1 MNACM
6 SEFRIVNPTL
16 RTFSAAEARIAHSS
30 IRFNNLSAAELGYP
44 EHIRLLISSD
54 GCTLA
59 IQACDPKDKCAV
71 PFMAGRTADD
81 LKGQKKWTTVS
92 NRMLTHIIRSKLG
105 WETAKTPRRF
115 YGVPWPEQGA
125 IIFDLTKI
133 APPRTRTPNLSAE
146 DMLRAYELAESG
158 SLLPVMAPA
167 WSRQTFRSISSS
179 SPTVCAFG
187 YSCIISFV
195 TISRNSKPGNT
206 DWFIFSTPLSCSLQ
220 TIIEGFQN
228 KSRLDF
234 FRRRHRK

>member
-92 NRMLTHIIRSKLG
+92 NLSLIHI
-105 WETAKTPRRF
+105 
-115 YGVPWPEQGA
+115 
-125 IIFDLTKI
+125 
-133 APPRTRTPNLSAE
+133 
-146 DMLRAYELAESG
+146 
-158 SLLPVMAPA
+158 
-167 WSRQTFRSISSS
+167 
-179 SPTVCAFG
+179 
-187 YSCIISFV
+187 
-195 TISRNSKPGNT
+195 
-206 DWFIFSTPLSCSLQ
+206 
-220 TIIEGFQN
+220 
-228 KSRLDF
+228 
-234 FRRRHRK
+234 

>member
-16 RTFSAAEARIAHSS
+16 RTFSAAEVRIAHSS

-158 SLLPVMAPA
+158 ALLPVMAPA
-167 WSRQTFRSISSS
+167 WSRQPFASVPPSEVIETRLMGAVSPYFSRYFGLSACPVLRCFSI
-179 SPTVCAFG
+179 V
-187 YSCIISFV
+187 
-195 TISRNSKPGNT
+195 
-206 DWFIFSTPLSCSLQ
+206 STA
-220 TIIEGFQN
+220 
-228 KSRLDF
+228 
-234 FRRRHRK
+234 FRRRNAKTIPRADYTTVR

>member
-1 MNACM
+1 MALKGLDIFKLSPKKNCKECGSPTCM
-6 SEFRIVNPTL
+6 AFCMKVAQGAVALDKCPYFSEEAKAKLSEATAPPMKTITVGNDIKLGGETVLFRHEKTLVN
-16 RTFSAAEARIAHSS
+16 RN
-30 IRFNNLSAAELGYP
+30 RFAVP
-44 EHIRLLISSD
+44 V
-54 GCTLA
+54 
-59 IQACDPKDKCAV
+59 DKCAV

-133 APPRTRTPNLSAE
+133 APPRPRTPNLSAE

-167 WSRQTFRSISSS
+167 WSRQPFASVPPSE
-179 SPTVCAFG
+179 V
-187 YSCIISFV
+187 
-195 TISRNSKPGNT
+195 
-206 DWFIFSTPLSCSLQ
+206 
-220 TIIEGFQN
+220 IETQYVQV
-228 KSRLDF
+228 S
-234 FRRRHRK
+234 

>member
-105 WETAKTPRRF
+105 WET
-115 YGVPWPEQGA
+115 
-125 IIFDLTKI
+125 
-133 APPRTRTPNLSAE
+133 PNLSAE

-167 WSRQTFRSISSS
+167 WSRQPFASVPPSE
-179 SPTVCAFG
+179 V
-187 YSCIISFV
+187 
-195 TISRNSKPGNT
+195 
-206 DWFIFSTPLSCSLQ
+206 
-220 TIIEGFQN
+220 IETQYVQV
-228 KSRLDF
+228 S
-234 FRRRHRK
+234 

>member
-92 NRMLTHIIRSKLG
+92 NRMLTRFIAVERRKISNFGRGDNH
-105 WETAKTPRRF
+105 APRMLT
-115 YGVPWPEQGA
+115 GVTRDAFQLA
-125 IIFDLTKI
+125 RHVDQRFDLFVRFIDFRQLRFSLKGFCQRHARIGRHQLGDTIDKSVRVTQHATDI
-133 APPRTRTPNLSAE
+133 ADDR
-146 DMLRAYELAESG
+146 
-158 SLLPVMAPA
+158 
-167 WSRQTFRSISSS
+167 
-179 SPTVCAFG
+179 
-187 YSCIISFV
+187 
-195 TISRNSKPGNT
+195 
-206 DWFIFSTPLSCSLQ
+206 
-220 TIIEGFQN
+220 
-228 KSRLDF
+228 
-234 FRRRHRK
+234 FRRHGTEGDDLRYRVAAVHIRHVLDNLVAFLHAEVDVKVGH

>member
-81 LKGQKKWTTVS
+81 LKGQKKWTTAS

-167 WSRQTFRSISSS
+167 WSRQPFASVPPSE
-179 SPTVCAFG
+179 V
-187 YSCIISFV
+187 
-195 TISRNSKPGNT
+195 
-206 DWFIFSTPLSCSLQ
+206 
-220 TIIEGFQN
+220 IETQYVQV
-228 KSRLDF
+228 S
-234 FRRRHRK
+234 

>member
-59 IQACDPKDKCAV
+59 
-71 PFMAGRTADD
+71 
-81 LKGQKKWTTVS
+81 
-92 NRMLTHIIRSKLG
+92 MLTHIIRSKLG

-167 WSRQTFRSISSS
+167 WSRQPFASVPPSE
-179 SPTVCAFG
+179 V
-187 YSCIISFV
+187 
-195 TISRNSKPGNT
+195 
-206 DWFIFSTPLSCSLQ
+206 
-220 TIIEGFQN
+220 IETQYVQV
-228 KSRLDF
+228 S
-234 FRRRHRK
+234 